1 MGPHESPTRQPENQ
15 APLRRKRSVRRPRIR
30 RCLLKGCEERFHP
43 RRTRQRYC
51 SERCRLAAREWSRW
65 KAQQKYRATAAGKI
79 KRVTASGSINGIKHR
94 GRKPF
99 HNTLPPS
106 GLRHDLAGSYG
117 VFSILALVC
126 GARLS
131 YLCRR
136 LRTRRNANRRI
147 RIRIRSFGERGT
159 CLYPVRGQ

>member
-1 MGPHESPTRQPENQ
+1 MPAGGAGMVALESSAKIPRHGGSKNKAER
-15 APLRRKRSVRRPRIR
+15 AKLPLPRAGQQTESNTAGGSRS
-30 RCLLKGCEERFHP
+30 
-43 RRTRQRYC
+43 T
-51 SERCRLAAREWSRW
+51 
-65 KAQQKYRATAAGKI
+65 
-79 KRVTASGSINGIKHR
+79 TASRHR
-94 GRKPF
+94 DYA
-99 HNTLPPS
+99 TIS
-106 GLRHDLAGSYG
+106 LAGSYG